1 MGSARYSHGAPQQ
14 GTQEQDSRA
23 HRQGR
28 EDQGDDREGLRWLP
42 DDRLPV
48 RGRLHLLGGR
58 ARPDQ
63 EDEGPRRDLRHR
75 QGVLPGARGAA
86 PRGRLLPQDVRHQGV
101 GGQAAQP
108 DPEDA
113 EQADWDQRE
122 DQDPDRGAHGVR
134 DLDLRLDGRGDRGR
148 REPRA
153 GSARDRGHTGRVGA
167 RHGALRARAGQ
178 EEAEAAI
185 EEPRHLLRQEPRP
198 PGVIRVA
205 GARVLRG
212 SERMA
217 GDAPLELEEG
227 ESVSF
232 GEE

>member
-1 MGSARYSHGAPQQ
+1 MKVPDVISAIGRGS
-14 GTQEQDSRA
+14 
-23 HRQGR
+23 
-28 EDQGDDREGLRWLP
+28 
-42 DDRLPV
+42 
-48 RGRLHLLGGR
+48 
-58 ARPDQ
+58 
-63 EDEGPRRDLRHR
+63 PR
-75 QGVLPGARGAA
+75 ARGAA

-113 EQADWDQRE
+113 EQADRDQRE
-122 DQDPDRGAHGVR
+122 DQDPDRGAHGCEISIYGSTVAVI
-134 DLDLRLDGRGDRGR
+134 GDD
-148 REPRA
+148 ESLA
-153 GSARDRGHTGRVGA
+153 GSACDRGHTGRLGA

-185 EEPRHLLRQEPRP
+185 EEPRHLLRQEPWP
-198 PGVIRVA
+198 PESFESLVPGFSE
-205 GARVLRG
+205 ARK
-212 SERMA
+212 RMA